1 MNCSSDIDIVRSAS
15 SSPEPDNNNEA
26 ELLKFKSQSAGLDP
40 SLIPDPGC
48 GVDIRL
54 SPTISQVDEEG
65 TGRPA
70 RVEVTDLCKVKSLT
84 GEESQFSLALEEGP
98 THHAQRSLG
107 LLTAEK
113 VSELLQNVGPDS
125 LFTDPDFPADHSA
138 LFYSRRP
145 ESELSQ
151 FSWARP
157 HQLVATPRLFVDGT
171 SRRDVIQGV
180 LGDCWLLST
189 CAALAKKEELLYRV
203 IEPSQALYGPG
214 YTGLITVNLWRY
226 GSWVTVYIDDR
237 LEHSHHPPPPPPPLS
252 LSSHLQVAPEKQELL
267 LRSLLG

>member
-1 MNCSSDIDIVRSAS
+1 M
-15 SSPEPDNNNEA
+15 
-26 ELLKFKSQSAGLDP
+26 
-40 SLIPDPGC
+40 PDPAC

-70 RVEVTDLCKVKSLT
+70 RVEVMDLCRLKGLT
-84 GEESQFSLALEEGP
+84 GEESQFDLALEEVSPG
-98 THHAQRSLG
+98 QRSLG
-107 LLTAEK
+107 LLSAEK
-113 VSELLQNVGPDS
+113 VAALLQNVGPDS

-138 LFYSRRP
+138 LFYSSRP
-145 ESELSQ
+145 EAELSQ

-157 HQLVATPRLFVDGT
+157 HQLVSAPRLFVDGT

-189 CAALAKKEELLYRV
+189 CAAIAKKEELLYRV
-203 IEPSQALYGPG
+203 ISPSQVLHGPG
-214 YTGLITVNLWRY
+214 YTGLIAVNLWRY

-237 LEHSHHPPPPPPPLS
+237 WEHSH
-252 LSSHLQVAPEKQELL
+252 SHLPPYSPLIPPGC
-267 LRSLLG
+267 LRKTRVIATLAARMRMSSGWR